1 MGKGISLDAP
11 TVLAGL
17 ALLAALDIRDA
28 HAGNEANFVLY
39 SQYTEAAGEIEVNV
53 YNDFSRGG
61 GGLPRYSAQQIEI
74 EYGFTD
80 KLVSAFYADAQKS
93 PDESY
98 QFGAWRFETRYRLF
112 DYGAV
117 FLNPVLYVEYEA
129 EKPAH
134 RYISEVLGRT
144 DTPEAPGAP
153 RTEHNIET
161 KLILGQDIGK
171 DLDVAFNWINE
182 VNLDTGHWEFGYA
195 AGLNYSLYRVE
206 RNKADPWSIRSVKLG
221 AELYGGLGDN
231 WRGLTLDLGVTQ
243 QYAGLN
249 LKTAFSN
256 DVNFT
261 IGVAAGLTSPSEHA
275 LLRLQLGYEFK

>member
-1 MGKGISLDAP
+1 MGKGSALS
-11 TVLAGL
+11 TSSVMAGL
-17 ALLAALDIRDA
+17 ALLAGFCTGAA
-28 HAGNEANFVLY
+28 QAGNEANFVLY
-39 SQYTEAAGEIEVNV
+39 SQYTEPAGELEINV
-53 YNDFSRGG
+53 YNDISRGG

-74 EYGFTD
+74 EYAFTN
-80 KLVSAFYADAQKS
+80 KLVSALYVDAQKS

-98 QFGAWRFETRYRLF
+98 QFGAWKFETRYRLF
-112 DYGAV
+112 EYGAV
-117 FLNPVLYVEYEA
+117 FLNPVLYVEYET
-129 EKPAH
+129 ERPAN

-144 DTPEAPGAP
+144 DTPEPPAGP

-161 KLILGQDIGK
+161 KLILGEDIGK
-171 DLDVAFNWINE
+171 NLDVAFNWINE

-206 RNKADPWSIRSVKLG
+206 RNKSEPWSIRSVKLG
-221 AELYGGLGDN
+221 AEMYGGLGDN
-231 WRGLTLDLGVTQ
+231 TRGLTLDFGVTQ

>member
-1 MGKGISLDAP
+1 MGKGISQGAP
-11 TVLAGL
+11 SVVAGV
-17 ALLAALDIRDA
+17 ALLTALGMRDA

-39 SQYTEAAGEIEVNV
+39 SQYTEPAGEIEINV
-53 YNDFSRGG
+53 YNDFSRGAG
-61 GGLPRYSAQQIEI
+61 SLPRYSAQQIEI
-74 EYGFTD
+74 EYAFTN
-80 KLVSAFYADAQKS
+80 KLVSALYVDAQKS

-98 QFGAWRFETRYRLF
+98 QFGAWKFETRYRLF
-112 DYGAV
+112 EYGTV
-117 FLNPVLYVEYEA
+117 FLNPVLYVEYET
-129 EKPAH
+129 ERPAN

-144 DTPEAPGAP
+144 DTPEAPGGP

-161 KLILGQDIGK
+161 KLILGEDIGK
-171 DLDVAFNWINE
+171 NFDVAFNWINE
-182 VNLDTGHWEFGYA
+182 ANLDTGHWEFGYA

-206 RNKADPWSIRSVKLG
+206 RNKADPWSVRSVKLG

-231 WRGLTLDLGVTQ
+231 WRGLTLDPGVTQ

>member
-1 MGKGISLDAP
+1 MGKGISGGAP
-11 TVLAGL
+11 RVVAGL
-17 ALLAALDIRDA
+17 TLLAAFGMREA

-39 SQYTEAAGEIEVNV
+39 SQYTEPAGEIEINV
-53 YNDFSRGG
+53 YNDFSRGAG
-61 GGLPRYSAQQIEI
+61 SLPRYSAQQVEI
-74 EYGFTD
+74 EYAFTN
-80 KLVSAFYADAQKS
+80 KLVSALYVDAQKS

-98 QFGAWRFETRYRLF
+98 QFGAWKFETRYRLF
-112 DYGAV
+112 EYGAV
-117 FLNPVLYVEYEA
+117 FLNPMLYVEYATER
-129 EKPAH
+129 PAN

-144 DTPEAPGAP
+144 DTPEAPGGP

-161 KLILGQDIGK
+161 KLILGEDIGK
-171 DLDVAFNWINE
+171 NFDVAFNWINE
-182 VNLDTGHWEFGYA
+182 ANLDTGHWEFGYA

-231 WRGLTLDLGVTQ
+231 WRGLTLDPGVTQ

-256 DVNFT
+256 DVNFM
-261 IGVAAGLTSPSEHA
+261 IGIAAGLTSPSEHA

>member
-1 MGKGISLDAP
+1 MGKGISLGTARL
-11 TVLAGL
+11 VAGL
-17 ALLAALDIRDA
+17 ALLAALGMCDA
-28 HAGNEANFVLY
+28 RAGNEANFVLY
-39 SQYTEAAGEIEVNV
+39 SQYTEPAGEIEINV
-53 YNDFSRGG
+53 YNDFSRGAG
-61 GGLPRYSAQQIEI
+61 SLPRYSAQQIEI
-74 EYGFTD
+74 EYAFTN
-80 KLVSAFYADAQKS
+80 KLVSALYVDAQKS

-98 QFGAWRFETRYRLF
+98 QFGAWKFETRYRLF
-112 DYGAV
+112 EYGTV
-117 FLNPVLYVEYEA
+117 FLNPVLYIEYET
-129 EKPAH
+129 ERPAN

-144 DTPEAPGAP
+144 DTPDPPGGP

-161 KLILGQDIGK
+161 KLILGEDIGK
-171 DLDVAFNWINE
+171 NFDVAFNWINE
-182 VNLDTGHWEFGYA
+182 ANLDTGHWEFGYA

-206 RNKADPWSIRSVKLG
+206 RNKADPWSVRSVKLG

-231 WRGLTLDLGVTQ
+231 WRGLTLDPGVTQ

>member
-1 MGKGISLDAP
+1 MLF
-11 TVLAGL
+11 
-17 ALLAALDIRDA
+17 AALGMREA

-39 SQYTEAAGEIEVNV
+39 SQYTEPAGEIEINV
-53 YNDFSRGG
+53 YNDFSRGSG
-61 GGLPRYSAQQIEI
+61 SLPRYSAQQIEI
-74 EYGFTD
+74 EYAFTN
-80 KLVSAFYADAQKS
+80 KLVSALYVDAQKS
-93 PDESY
+93 ADESY
-98 QFGAWRFETRYRLF
+98 QFGAWKFETRYRLF
-112 DYGAV
+112 EYGTV
-117 FLNPVLYVEYEA
+117 FLNPVLYIEYET
-129 EKPAH
+129 ERPAN

-144 DTPEAPGAP
+144 DTPEAPGGP

-161 KLILGQDIGK
+161 KLILGEDIGK
-171 DLDVAFNWINE
+171 NFDVAFNWINE
-182 VNLDTGHWEFGYA
+182 ANLDTGHWEFGYA

-206 RNKADPWSIRSVKLG
+206 RNKADPWSVRSVKLG

-231 WRGLTLDLGVTQ
+231 WRGLTLDPGVTQ

>member
-1 MGKGISLDAP
+1 MGKGISLGTARL
-11 TVLAGL
+11 VAGL
-17 ALLAALDIRDA
+17 ALLAALGMCDA
-28 HAGNEANFVLY
+28 RAGNEANFVLY
-39 SQYTEAAGEIEVNV
+39 SQYTEPAGEIEINV
-53 YNDFSRGG
+53 YNDFSRGAG
-61 GGLPRYSAQQIEI
+61 SLPRYSAQQIEI
-74 EYGFTD
+74 EYAFTN
-80 KLVSAFYADAQKS
+80 KLVSALYVDAQKS

-98 QFGAWRFETRYRLF
+98 QFGAWKFETRYRLF
-112 DYGAV
+112 EYGTV
-117 FLNPVLYVEYEA
+117 FLNPVLYVEYET
-129 EKPAH
+129 ERPAN

-144 DTPEAPGAP
+144 DTPDPPGGP

-161 KLILGQDIGK
+161 KLILGEDIGK
-171 DLDVAFNWINE
+171 NFDVAFNWINE
-182 VNLDTGHWEFGYA
+182 ANLDTGHWEFGYA

-206 RNKADPWSIRSVKLG
+206 RNKADPWSVRSVKLG

-231 WRGLTLDLGVTQ
+231 WRGLTLDPGVTQ

>member
-1 MGKGISLDAP
+1 
-11 TVLAGL
+11 
-17 ALLAALDIRDA
+17 LLAALGIRDA

-39 SQYTEAAGEIEVNV
+39 SQYTEAAGEIEFNV
-53 YNDFSRGG
+53 YNDFSRSAGS
-61 GGLPRYSAQQIEI
+61 LPRYNAQQIEI
-74 EYGFTD
+74 EYAFTD
-80 KLVSAFYADAQKS
+80 KLVSALYVDAQKS

-112 DYGAV
+112 EYGAV
-117 FLNPVLYVEYEA
+117 FLNPVLYIEYEA

-134 RYISEVLGRT
+134 RYISEVLGRI

-153 RTEHNIET
+153 RTEHNVET

-182 VNLDTGHWEFGYA
+182 ANLDTGHWEFGYA

-221 AELYGGLGDN
+221 AELYGGLGDSQL
-231 WRGLTLDLGVTQ
+231 GLTLDPRITQ

-275 LLRLQLGYEFK
+275 LLRMQLGYELK